1 MQERP
6 IMTPTGEQRWR
17 EACCAYLRA
26 LFKGAPPKEIQRLA
40 GELAKHSEWERH
52 AD

>member
-6 IMTPTGEQRWR
+6 IMTPAGEQKWR
-17 EACCAYLRA
+17 EACWAYLRA
-26 LFKGAPPKEIQRLA
+26 VLRGASPELIRHRA
-40 GELAKHSEWERH
+40 AELARHGEWERH